1 MMIQQIEH
9 KYSEEHIMEST
20 TVNKKNTARTICAI
34 IGGIIVL
41 NPCGGLLYYV
51 YAKHIMQKHSK

>member
-41 NPCGGLLYYV
+41 NLLWW
-51 YAKHIMQKHSK
+51 IGNHSIFRLDTHVP

>member
-20 TVNKKNTARTICAI
+20 TVNKKNTARTISI

-41 NPCGGLLYYV
+41 NLLWWI
-51 YAKHIMQKHSK
+51 AILCIR

>member
-34 IGGIIVL
+34 IIVL
-41 NPCGGLLYYV
+41 NLLWWI
-51 YAKHIMQKHSK
+51 AILCIR

>member
-20 TVNKKNTARTICAI
+20 TVNKKNTAINICAI

-41 NPCGGLLYYV
+41 NLLWWI
-51 YAKHIMQKHSK
+51 AILCIR

>member
-20 TVNKKNTARTICAI
+20 TVNKKNTARIICAI
-34 IGGIIVL
+34 IGGIIG
-41 NPCGGLLYYV
+41 N
-51 YAKHIMQKHSK
+51 HSIFRLDMHVP